1 MSVNPPLTG
10 VVTVEARA
18 TGASVGVTSFG
29 SPMMASGIGELTYP
43 IAGVT
48 NAEEEGTGYFT
59 VAKGIA
65 PFDKTQPF
73 QAGEVFRV
81 VGSTAND
88 GFYTVESVTESGD
101 NWEVTVAESIPD
113 ATADGSIL
121 VGMALYVQDIQDS
134 GLNVLNMTRATKSVI
149 PVGIK
154 FRLVSNDPDFTPQTV
169 TVVAAVDYID
179 AGLPCVRVTCAEN
192 ISGIYVGPT
201 YVARFY
207 YINGDPTKR
216 YTSYASTPSNTAQ
229 AAMGTALAA
238 AFIQGFAPT
247 PRAKRL
253 TIGAIFPGETVA
265 EALTAIRAATAD
277 TTAAFYGF
285 TLLRSYTSMTQEA
298 AAWAETD
305 TGKSVFWAPTDS
317 LTSGIGPWATAREYA
332 RTIVLHQP
340 NAGQAFA
347 WEALCNFAGFNPDQ
361 QSIGFANAVL
371 PGLTAGDY
379 SEDDKTNAETNR
391 ISLYGK
397 FTVVGT
403 VTYGG
408 KCANG
413 YSIALRQTLDWVAA
427 RLAEAAG
434 RVLKGNRAV
443 GNKIPFTDQ
452 GIATFRAPSDAVLQR
467 GIEAKHFVPGTAVVD
482 LPLAADVPDEDKS
495 IGLLQYE
502 CRADYA
508 TEIERVSVV
517 MNVSASF

>member
-29 SPMMASGIGELTYP
+29 APMLASGIGELTYP
-43 IAGVT
+43 ITAVT

-59 VAKGIA
+59 VAKGLA
-65 PFDKTQPF
+65 PFDGTQPF
-73 QAGEVFRV
+73 QIGEVFRV
-81 VGSTAND
+81 VASTGND
-88 GFYTVESVTESGD
+88 GFYTVTGCSPDGD
-101 NWEVTVAESIPD
+101 NWTVEVAESIPD
-113 ATADGSIL
+113 STADGDIL
-121 VGMALYVQDIQDS
+121 VGLALGIAEWSVSDKTVTINTCKKALFTA
-134 GLNVLNMTRATKSVI
+134 GLKFYADGAPLNMTLTV
-149 PVGIK
+149 
-154 FRLVSNDPDFTPQTV
+154 VSALQSGDDVVV
-169 TVVAAVDYID
+169 TVAETLPAPSGSVYI
-179 AGLPCVRVTCAEN
+179 AK
-192 ISGIYVGPT
+192 
-201 YVARFY
+201 FY
-207 YINGDPTKR
+207 YLSGDPTKR
-216 YTSYASTPSNTAQ
+216 YTSYASTPSNAAQ
-229 AAMGTALAA
+229 AAMGTDLAA

-247 PRAKRL
+247 PRAKLL

-277 TTAAFYGF
+277 TSAAFYGF

-305 TGKSVFWAPTDS
+305 TGNPVFWAPTDS

-340 NAGQAFA
+340 NHGQAFA

-413 YSIALRQTLDWVAA
+413 YSIALRQTLDWSAA

-452 GIATFRAPSDAVLQR
+452 GIATFRAPSDAIGQR
-467 GIEAKHFVPGTAVVD
+467 GIQAKHFVPDSWFVD
-482 LPLAADVPDEDKS
+482 LPLAANVPDEDKAA
-495 IGLLQYE
+495 GLLQYE
-502 CRADYA
+502 CRAVYA
-508 TEIERVSVV
+508 SEIERVAVV
-517 MNVSASF
+517 INVSASI

>member
-1 MSVNPPLTG
+1 MSINPPLTG

-29 SPMMASGIGELTYP
+29 SPMMAAGIGELTYP
-43 IAGVT
+43 ITAVANAGYDG
-48 NAEEEGTGYFT
+48 ADYFT

-65 PFDKTQPF
+65 PFDNTQPF

-113 ATADGSIL
+113 ATADGDIL
-121 VGMALYVQDIQDS
+121 IGMALEVFSWSAVTNTITLLNCS
-134 GLNVLNMTRATKSVI
+134 RSLFTPGL
-149 PVGIK
+149 K
-154 FRLVSNDPDFTPQTV
+154 FRVTGSDYAATFTVISAVTDGVNDVKLTV
-169 TVVAAVDYID
+169 GETIPMTGVDM
-179 AGLPCVRVTCAEN
+179 G
-192 ISGIYVGPT
+192 
-201 YVARFY
+201 VARFY

-229 AAMGTALAA
+229 AAMGTDLAG
-238 AFIQGFAPT
+238 AFVQGFSPT

-265 EALTAIRAATAD
+265 EALSAIRAATAD

-305 TGKSVFWAPTDS
+305 TGNPVFWAPTDS
-317 LTSGIGPWATAREYA
+317 LTTGIGPWAAAREYA

-347 WEALCNFAGFNPDQ
+347 WEALCNFAGFDPDQ

-379 SEDDKTNAETNR
+379 SEDDKTNAEANR

-413 YSIALRQTLDWVAA
+413 YSIALRQTLDWSAA
-427 RLAEAAG
+427 RVAEAAG

-443 GNKIPFTDQ
+443 GNKIPFTDE
-452 GIATFRAPSDAVLQR
+452 GIAAFRAPSDAIGQH
-467 GIEAKHFVPGTAVVD
+467 GIQAKHFVPDSWFVD
-482 LPLAADVPDEDKS
+482 LPLAANVPDEDKAA
-495 IGLLQYE
+495 GLLQYE
-502 CRADYA
+502 CRAVYA
-508 TEIERVSVV
+508 SEIERVAVV
-517 MNVSASF
+517 INVSASI